1 MPRSYVE
8 LRASKRDPV
17 PGSQVV
23 GPVAPD
29 TRIDVSVYVRSRKP
43 AHPSRQGRPLDRSAF
58 ASAHGAH
65 PDDVAKIV
73 AYAKDH
79 GLDVV
84 NTDTARRV
92 VRLSG
97 TAATLSKA
105 FQTKLQRCRKGQVEY
120 RGRTGPLLVGDDVVD
135 VISGVFGLDDRP
147 QAQPRFRVAA
157 AQATSYT
164 PLQLGELY
172 GFPEGD
178 GSRQTI
184 GLIELGGGYSTDDLA
199 QYFQSLSLTAPSVV
213 SVSVDGADNQPT
225 GDPNSADGEVTLD
238 IEIAG
243 ALAPGAT
250 LAVYFAPNTDQ
261 GFIDAISTAIHDQ
274 QNHPAVI
281 SISWGGPESSWTQQS
296 LETMDQVFQDAG
308 ALGITVCVASGDS
321 GSSDGVDDGQAHVDF
336 PAASPNVLACGGT
349 HLESGNAATI
359 QSETVWNDGT
369 QGGASGGGVSTIF
382 PTPGYQTAV
391 QLPAS
396 PNPGAK
402 VGRGVPDVAGDA
414 DPQTGYQILVGGRSV
429 VFGGTSA
436 VAPLWAAL
444 IARLN
449 QQRSAPVGFLNPLL
463 YENPAA
469 CRDITSGDNGAYR
482 AGPGW
487 DACTGL
493 GSPNGPAILSAVS
506 NST

>member
-1 MPRSYVE
+1 V
-8 LRASKRDPV
+8 
-17 PGSQVV
+17 
-23 GPVAPD
+23 
-29 TRIDVSVYVRSRKP
+29 
-43 AHPSRQGRPLDRSAF
+43 
-58 ASAHGAH
+58 
-65 PDDVAKIV
+65 V

-84 NTDTARRV
+84 NTDAARRV

-97 TAATLSKA
+97 TAASLSKA
-105 FQTKLQRCRKGQVEY
+105 FQTKLQRCRTGQVEY
-120 RGRTGPLLVGDDVVD
+120 RGRTGPLRVGDDVVD

-147 QAQPRFRVAA
+147 QAQPRFRRAST
-157 AQATSYT
+157 QATSFT

-172 GFPEGD
+172 DFPAGD
-178 GSRQTI
+178 GSLQTI

-274 QNHPAVI
+274 QNHPSVI

-296 LETMDQVFQDAG
+296 LDTMDQVFQDAG

-349 HLESGNAATI
+349 HLVSAADTTI
-359 QSETVWNDGT
+359 QTETVWNDGA
-369 QGGASGGGVSTIF
+369 QGGASGGGISALF
-382 PTPGYQTAV
+382 PPPTYQSGVGLPGSANQ
-391 QLPAS
+391 
-396 PNPGAK
+396 GAK
-402 VGRGVPDVAGDA
+402 AGRGVPDVAGDA
-414 DPQTGYQILVGGRSV
+414 DPQTGYQILVGGSSV

-449 QQRSAPVGFLNPLL
+449 QQRSTPVGFLNPLL

-482 AGPGW
+482 AGSGW

-493 GSPNGPAILSAVS
+493 GSPNGPAILSIVGNTA
-506 NST
+506 

>member
-1 MPRSYVE
+1 M
-8 LRASKRDPV
+8 
-17 PGSQVV
+17 
-23 GPVAPD
+23 
-29 TRIDVSVYVRSRKP
+29 
-43 AHPSRQGRPLDRSAF
+43 
-58 ASAHGAH
+58 
-65 PDDVAKIV
+65 
-73 AYAKDH
+73 
-79 GLDVV
+79 
-84 NTDTARRV
+84 
-92 VRLSG
+92 
-97 TAATLSKA
+97 
-105 FQTKLQRCRKGQVEY
+105 
-120 RGRTGPLLVGDDVVD
+120 
-135 VISGVFGLDDRP
+135 
-147 QAQPRFRVAA
+147 
-157 AQATSYT
+157 
-164 PLQLGELY
+164 
-172 GFPEGD
+172 
-178 GSRQTI
+178 
-184 GLIELGGGYSTDDLA
+184 
-199 QYFQSLSLTAPSVV
+199 